1 MKHRRGKMY
10 GELPP
15 EGFVTPENAG
25 YSANPY
31 TNYDDPFAMQ
41 AQRPQEIFQASSI
54 ASAQDLNKRME
65 ESNIEPQ
72 AVSLPPHLFIPSD
85 AQSVDIRNLVNVPP
99 LTTVDIL
106 DFRGRQGGYVKFI
119 GYAIFNDALLLSS
132 IDLVPLVNGARVLP
146 FHGNPN
152 DNFKIGLGLSPDLSV
167 LIPCQL
173 DLQPQD
179 RLIWRFTNNGGV
191 DVAVGVRMNGY
202 YSQSTQRKIGRF
214 GG

>member
-1 MKHRRGKMY
+1 MKKRSKLGNIND
-10 GELPP
+10 
-15 EGFVTPENAG
+15 GFIDYANQG
-25 YSANPY
+25 YSHDPY
-31 TNYDDPFAMQ
+31 INYNDPFKTNI
-41 AQRPQEIFQASSI
+41 QRPEEVFQASAI
-54 ASAQDLNKRME
+54 ASAEDIKYRQE
-65 ESNIEPQ
+65 ISNNQPMGV
-72 AVSLPPHLFIPSD
+72 ALPPHLFIPAD

-106 DFRGRQGGYVKFI
+106 DFSGRTGGFVKFI

-132 IDLVPLVNGARVLP
+132 IELVPLVNNARVLP

-152 DNFKIGLGLSPDLSV
+152 QNFKIGLGLSPDLSV

-179 RLIWRFTNNGGV
+179 RLIWRFTNNGAV

-202 YSQSTQRKIGRF
+202 YSQSTERKIGRF

>member
-1 MKHRRGKMY
+1 MMKRRGRF
-10 GELPP
+10 GELPDASVTQSNP
-15 EGFVTPENAG
+15 GF
-25 YSANPY
+25 SHDPY
-31 TNYDDPFAMQ
+31 VNYNDPFKSNI
-41 AQRPQEIFQASSI
+41 QRPEEMFQASAI
-54 ASAQDLNKRME
+54 ASAQDIKYRQE
-65 ESNIEPQ
+65 ISNAQPVGV
-72 AVSLPPHLFIPSD
+72 ALPPHLFIPAD

-99 LTTVDIL
+99 ATTVNIL
-106 DFRGRQGGYVKFI
+106 DFSGRPGGFVKFI
-119 GYAIFNDALLLSS
+119 GYSIFNDALLLAT

-152 DNFKIGLGLSPDLSV
+152 LNFKIGLGLSPDLSV

-179 RLIWRFTNNGGV
+179 RLIWKFTNNGAV

-202 YSQSTQRKIGRF
+202 YSQSTERKIGRF